1 MAHSARSTYY
11 STFFASLFFVFA
23 CGTAQAKPADKAEA
37 DPYDAARDAEA
48 QLNYKQVVIQANRA
62 LESANSHE
70 RLVNLY
76 RMLGTANGVLG
87 KGDDAVD
94 AFTKLLAI
102 DPDHHLP
109 RGTSPKIM
117 APFREAGGYWVD
129 RPKGLQVLP
138 TLPPEIAAG
147 KPLSIPV
154 KLDDPLQL
162 TANVRLSYRL
172 QGDVEFK
179 TLTSP
184 VSPNISF
191 LVPADQIPARPTD
204 YNVELYFTA
213 LGSTGSELRLDGDPA
228 APLTIKVAGVH
239 PNETV
244 VVTTNNGTTTT
255 TTTTTS
261 EKKANPI
268 LKKWWLWT
276 AVGAVVVVGVGL
288 GVGLGVYYSRDTSH
302 VDFSITSKTAP

>member
-1 MAHSARSTYY
+1 MAHSLRINHY
-11 STFFASLFFVFA
+11 STLAAAVVFFTLAGL
-23 CGTAQAKPADKAEA
+23 AQAKPADPAA

-62 LESANSHE
+62 LEGANSHE

-109 RGTSPKIM
+109 RGTSPKIT

-138 TLPPEIAAG
+138 TLPPEMASG
-147 KPLSIPV
+147 KPLNIPV

-162 TANVRLSYRL
+162 AANVRLSYRL
-172 QGDVEFK
+172 QGEVEWK

-184 VSPNISF
+184 AGPNVAF
-191 LVPADQIPARPTD
+191 LVPADQIAARPTD
-204 YNVELYFTA
+204 YNVELYFIA
-213 LGSTGSELRLDGDPA
+213 LGASGSELRLAGDPA
-228 APLTIKVAGVH
+228 APLTVKVAGVH
-239 PNETV
+239 SNDTV
-244 VVTTNNGTTTT
+244 VVTTTNGGTTTT
-255 TTTTTS
+255 TTTT
-261 EKKANPI
+261 EKKPNPI

-288 GVGLGVYYSRDTSH
+288 GAGLGWYYSRDTSH
-302 VDFSITSKTAP
+302 VDFSITSKTGP

>member
-1 MAHSARSTYY
+1 MAHSQRITYHSTL
-11 STFFASLFFVFA
+11 AAAVVFLCLGSA
-23 CGTAQAKPADKAEA
+23 PTWAKPAEAA

-48 QLNYKQVVIQANRA
+48 QLNYKQVIIQANKA
-62 LESANSHE
+62 LEAANSHE

-76 RMLGTANGVLG
+76 RILGTSNGVLG
-87 KGDDAVD
+87 KGEDAVD

-109 RGTSPKIM
+109 RGTSPKIT

-138 TLPPEIAAG
+138 TLPPEMAAG
-147 KPLSIPV
+147 KPLSVPV

-162 TANVRLSYRL
+162 AANVRLGYRM
-172 QGDVEFK
+172 QGDVEWK

-184 VSPNISF
+184 VGPNIAF
-191 LVPADQIPARPTD
+191 LVPADQIVARPTD
-204 YNVELYFTA
+204 YNIELYFIA
-213 LGSTGSELRLDGDPA
+213 LGSTGSELRLAGDPA
-228 APLTIKVAGVH
+228 APLTVKVAGVH
-239 PNETV
+239 ANETV
-244 VVTTNNGTTTT
+244 VITTTNGTTTT
-255 TTTTTS
+255 TTTT
-261 EKKANPI
+261 EKKPNPI

-288 GVGLGVYYSRDTSH
+288 GAGLGWYYSRDTSH
-302 VDFSITSKTAP
+302 VDFSITSRTGP